1 MTAESAIGVVGA
13 SVRAA
18 MQSLLRAGF
27 QGWGIDLFAD
37 RDLKRLAPCSTCPS
51 DSFPKS
57 LPSLITNFPPG
68 PIIYT
73 GGLENHP
80 EVVSELAVN
89 RMLWGNP
96 PEVLNRVRDPHVV
109 NRILK
114 TTGRCPGLVPPGDPC
129 PGTGRWLRKPLRS
142 SSGFGIRFAAP
153 HESASSGHYFQE
165 FIEGSSLSALFIS
178 TGMDIDGNNQTHLL
192 GITEQLI
199 GQPWLHARPFA
210 YCGNIGPI
218 PLQHEAMMS
227 LLLSASR
234 LSSDTGLRGLW
245 GIDFILSDGIPFP
258 VEVNPRYTAAIEI
271 LELGLGLSCMSLHR
285 DCFEKTSSSLQ
296 VYASRKVSTVI
307 CKAIYYAP
315 HRIIYPHSGPWDE
328 DLATAFDPWRV
339 PSFADIP
346 EAQSVIEAGFPVLTL
361 FAKGSTAMD
370 CIRGLQSRAGEMDR
384 IFAGNTP

>member
-1 MTAESAIGVVGA
+1 MTAESTIGVVGA
-13 SVRAA
+13 SVRASV
-18 MQSLLRAGF
+18 QSLLRAGF

-37 RDLKRLAPCSTCPS
+37 RDLKRLAPCSICPTE
-51 DSFPKS
+51 SFPSS
-57 LPSLITNFPPG
+57 LPALSANFPPG

-89 RMLWGNP
+89 RALWGNP
-96 PEVLNRVRDPHVV
+96 LEVLDRVRDPHVI
-109 NRILK
+109 NRILNA
-114 TTGRCPGLVPPGDPC
+114 TGRCPGLVPQGDPC

-153 HESASSGHYFQE
+153 NEPTSPSHYFQE
-165 FIEGSSLSALFIS
+165 FIEGSSLSTLFIS
-178 TGMDIDGNNQTHLL
+178 TGKDVDGNNQTHLL

-199 GQPWLHARPFA
+199 GQTWLHAKPFA

-218 PLQHEAMMS
+218 PLQNEVVMS
-227 LLLSASR
+227 LCRSASK
-234 LSSDTGLRGLW
+234 LSRDTGLRGLW

-285 DCFEKTSSSLQ
+285 DCFEKTSF
-296 VYASRKVSTVI
+296 STKLIESKDCSMLVG
-307 CKAIYYAP
+307 KAIYYAP
-315 HRIIYPHSGPWDE
+315 HHINIPHSGPWDE
-328 DLATAFDPWRV
+328 DLAGAFDPWRV
-339 PSFADIP
+339 PAYADIP
-346 EAQSVIEAGFPVLTL
+346 EAGSIIEAGFPVLTL
-361 FAKGSTAMD
+361 FAKGSTATD
-370 CIRGLQSRAGEMDR
+370 CIRGLQSRAEELDR